1 MKPGREESYMFR
13 GSIPALVTP
22 FTDAGAVDEASF
34 ASHVEWQIAEGS
46 SGLVPV
52 GTTGESPTLSHSE
65 HKRVV
70 ELCIETAR
78 LRVPVMAG
86 AGSNNTRE
94 AVELAQ
100 HAEKVGADAVLVVTP
115 YYNKPTQKGLYAH
128 FAAIAEAVKL
138 PIYIYNIPG
147 RSVIDMSPETM
158 GALARAHAN
167 IVGVKDAT
175 GKIERVSE
183 QRITCGQDFRQ
194 LSGEDATALGF
205 NAHGGVGCIS
215 VTANVAPRLCA
226 EFQAATLAG
235 DFAKALQLQDRLMP
249 LHKAIFMEPG
259 VCGAKYGLSKLGR
272 MSRTVRSPLMPTLEP
287 STEAAMDAAMRHAGL
302 IG

>member
-1 MKPGREESYMFR
+1 MFK

-22 FTDAGAVDEASF
+22 FTTDGGVDEKAF
-34 ASHVEWQIAEGS
+34 AAHVEWQIEEGS

-52 GTTGESPTLSHSE
+52 GTTGESPTLSHDE

-70 ELCIETAR
+70 ELCVQTAAG
-78 LRVPVMAG
+78 RVPVIAG

-100 HAEKVGADAVLVVTP
+100 HAEKAGADAILVVTP
-115 YYNKPTQKGLYAH
+115 YYNRPTQKGLIAH
-128 FAAIAEAVKL
+128 FAAIAGAVKL
-138 PIYIYNIPG
+138 PIIIYNIPG

-158 GALARAHAN
+158 GALAKAHDN

-183 QRITCGQDFRQ
+183 QRITCGADFVQ

-235 DFAKALQLQDRLMP
+235 DYAKALEYQDRLMP

-259 VCGAKYGLSKLGR
+259 LCGAKYGLSRLRG
-272 MSRTVRSPLMPTLEP
+272 MSRAVRSPLMSTLEP
-287 STEAAMDAAMRHAGL
+287 ATEAAIDEALRHAGL
-302 IG
+302 LN